1 MESLQET
8 KPSTFD
14 VKFKNPREFKFP
26 EGKVKVVD
34 ILPDQLS
41 GGTAIVVAPGWSE
54 NYSTYKDTL
63 RFISQ
68 EGRRALSFDYSPKG
82 KAEKDSQYPDIELKK
97 AKLLL
102 DALAEK
108 GLDKVDVIA
117 HSEGAINVLIAAM
130 IDPSRF
136 RNIVL
141 DKPAGLIGEDSKIG
155 LISRFVKLMKQET
168 QLRPWLSTD
177 PNAALT
183 AGTRVTAYLAEH
195 PIRVMKELDAL
206 TSYEITELMQD
217 LSDRGIMFS
226 VISGVDDPLFPVSKQ
241 IENMRKLKETGR
253 VLPIE
258 GYYSV
263 ADHDKKTDFG
273 HNALSLR
280 PEKHTA
286 LALNALDNL
295 QWKREKSGN
304 NL

>member
-14 VKFKNPREFKFP
+14 FRFKNPREFKFP

-41 GGTAIVVAPGWSE
+41 DGTAIVVAPGWSE
-54 NYSTYKDTL
+54 NYATYKDTL
-63 RFISQ
+63 KFLSSS
-68 EGRRALSFDYSPKG
+68 GRRSLSFEFFPNG
-82 KAEKDSQYPDIELKK
+82 KADKDSEFPGIELQK

-102 DALAEK
+102 DALEEK
-108 GLDKVDVIA
+108 GLERVDVIA

-155 LISRFVKLMKQET
+155 LISRFMKLMKQET

-195 PIRVMKELDAL
+195 PLRVMKELDAL
-206 TSYEITELMQD
+206 TSYEITDLMQD
-217 LSDRGIMFS
+217 LHEKGIMFS

-258 GYYSV
+258 GFYSV
-263 ADHDKKTDFG
+263 RDHDQKRDYG

-295 QWKREKSGN
+295 QEKRESQKAI
-304 NL
+304 